1 MPRSQTPSVDSHR
14 LLAGVW
20 SPVCH
25 QALLD
30 RAVHQRNHW
39 WQWLQKSSCPS
50 SGPQHVYQIRH
61 WWRWRWQ
68 HVHQIRHWWRWQ
80 HPSCPLHVHEI
91 RHWWRWRWHHVHQIR
106 HWWRWR
112 WQQSSCPSSGPQELH
127 ALALS
132 SQGPK
137 SDQLIG
143 LSLPPRHHQRQQL
156 GPCKGQLDDRLH
168 LASQGIAGEA
178 ATPQID
184 SARGVHIGLLCGADL
199 HRRLRHLNM
208 NVVVVQAQV
217 SHGLREE
224 LQAQAQANQ
233 GSTGGSNRA
242 ARRGRC
248 GLRGWL
254 GRKQCGF

>member
-25 QALLD
+25 QTLMD

-39 WQWLQKSSCPS
+39 WQWLQK
-50 SGPQHVYQIRH
+50 
-61 WWRWRWQ
+61 
-68 HVHQIRHWWRWQ
+68 
-80 HPSCPLHVHEI
+80 
-91 RHWWRWRWHHVHQIR
+91 
-106 HWWRWR
+106 
-112 WQQSSCPSSGPQELH
+112 SSCPSSGPQELH

-168 LASQGIAGEA
+168 LASQGIAGDA

-224 LQAQAQANQ
+224 LQAQAQANYVA
-233 GSTGGSNRA
+233 GNFTRA
-242 ARRGRC
+242 
-248 GLRGWL
+248 
-254 GRKQCGF
+254 

>member
-1 MPRSQTPSVDSHR
+1 MSPSPIGSSRSSKESLVAVASEIELPVERPAAR
-14 LLAGVW
+14 L
-20 SPVCH
+20 SS
-25 QALLD
+25 QALV
-30 RAVHQRNHW
+30 AVAVAAEHH
-39 WQWLQKSSCPS
+39 
-50 SGPQHVYQIRH
+50 H
-61 WWRWRWQ
+61 
-68 HVHQIRHWWRWQ
+68 IRHWWRWQ
-80 HPSCPLHVHEI
+80 HPSCPLHVHESCPLHVHEI